1 MATIFTEIIKGE
13 LPSYKVAETDKF
25 YAFLDIEPNT
35 KGHTLCVPK
44 QEIDRIWDLDEN
56 TYMELM
62 AFSRK
67 VALAIEKTIACDR
80 VGLAVVGLEVP
91 HAHVHLIP
99 LHEMK
104 DIDFKQIT
112 DLSEEEFKV
121 TAQTIGENFKNI

>member
-44 QEIDRIWDLDEN
+44 QEVDRIWDLDEN